1 MKFFLF
7 FIIIFFSKFAFAEFK
22 PQHHIL
28 ENGLEIVVLENNRIP
43 AVAHSIWYK
52 VGSAD
57 EPNGKS
63 GIAHFLEH
71 LMFKGTDKLKPGEF
85 SQIVSINGGKENAFT
100 SKNYTGYFQLIHKS
114 KLELIMSLEA
124 DRMKNIKL
132 IEKEFENEKKVV
144 LEERYSRVDNNP
156 SALLSEQINAALYM
170 NHPYKKPI
178 IGWEH
183 EIKNLNLGDVTKFY
197 KKYYAPNNAI
207 IVICGDVNLDEVV
220 KIAKKYFGVIK
231 PSKIDKRS
239 WTLEPTQHAPRKI
252 TLNSKNT
259 AIPVFK
265 RHYLVPTYTKSKKE
279 SLTLEVF
286 SEIFGNPSTGI
297 LFEEF
302 VKNKKLAIS
311 ASAFYYP
318 DGFGD
323 TSFTISIIP
332 KKNVSLEEIELHLNE
347 YLDQIRKLVF
357 NKEELEKVKKRLVN
371 NTIFAQ
377 DSLYMGMRIF
387 GSSLTTGYSLK
398 EITAWPKDISKIS
411 TNDLQNFVPN
421 IFNSNKSVTGY
432 LLPIKK

>member
-1 MKFFLF
+1 MRFFLL
-7 FIIIFFSKFAFAEFK
+7 FIFIFFSKISFAEFK
-22 PQHHIL
+22 PQHHVL
-28 ENGLEIVVLENNRIP
+28 DNGLEIVVLKNNRVP

-71 LMFKGTDKLKPGEF
+71 LLFKGTDKLQPGEF
-85 SQIVSINGGKENAFT
+85 SQIVAINGGKENAFT

-124 DRMKNIKL
+124 DRMKNIK
-132 IEKEFENEKKVV
+132 ITEDEFENEKMVV

-170 NHPYKKPI
+170 NHPYRKPI

-183 EIKNLNLGDVTKFY
+183 EIKSLSLDDVTKFY

-207 IVICGDVNLDEVV
+207 IVICGDISLDEVV
-220 KIAKKYFGVIK
+220 NIAKKYFGSIK
-231 PSKIDKRS
+231 PSKIEKRL
-239 WTLEPTQHAPRKI
+239 WTDEPTQHALRKVA
-252 TLNSKNT
+252 LNSKNT

-265 RHYLVPTYTKSKKE
+265 RHYLAPTYTKSKKE

-286 SEIFGNPSTGI
+286 SEIFGNPATGM

-302 VKNKKLAIS
+302 VKNKKLATS
-311 ASAFYYP
+311 ASAYYYP
-318 DGFGD
+318 DGFGH
-323 TSFTISIIP
+323 TSFVISIIP
-332 KKNVSLEEIELHLNE
+332 KKNISLENIEN
-347 YLDQIRKLVF
+347 YLDIYLSKISKQSFDK
-357 NKEELEKVKKRLVN
+357 KELQKIKKRLVN
-371 NTIFAQ
+371 DAIFAQ

-398 EITAWPKDISKIS
+398 EITNWPKDILKVSI
-411 TNDLQNFVPN
+411 NDLESTVPK
-421 IFNSNKSVTGY
+421 IFNNKSSVTGY
-432 LLPIKK
+432 LLPEKE

>member
-1 MKFFLF
+1 MRFFLL
-7 FIIIFFSKFAFAEFK
+7 FIFIFFSKISFAEFK
-22 PQHHIL
+22 PQHHVL
-28 ENGLEIVVLENNRIP
+28 DNGLEIVVLKNNRVP

-71 LMFKGTDKLKPGEF
+71 LLFKGTDKLQPGEF
-85 SQIVSINGGKENAFT
+85 SQIVAINGGKENAFT

-124 DRMKNIKL
+124 DRMKNIK
-132 IEKEFENEKKVV
+132 ITEDEFENEKTVV

-170 NHPYKKPI
+170 NHPYRKPI

-183 EIKNLNLGDVTKFY
+183 EIKSLSLDDVTKFY

-207 IVICGDVNLDEVV
+207 IVICGDISLDEVV
-220 KIAKKYFGVIK
+220 NIAKKYFGSIK
-231 PSKIDKRS
+231 PSKIEKRL
-239 WTLEPTQHAPRKI
+239 WTDEPTQHALRKVA
-252 TLNSKNT
+252 LNSKNT

-265 RHYLVPTYTKSKKE
+265 RHYLAPTYTKSKKE

-286 SEIFGNPSTGI
+286 SEIFGNPATGM

-302 VKNKKLAIS
+302 VKNKKLATS
-311 ASAFYYP
+311 ASAYYYP
-318 DGFGD
+318 DGFGH
-323 TSFTISIIP
+323 TSFVISIIP
-332 KKNVSLEEIELHLNE
+332 KKNISLENIEN
-347 YLDQIRKLVF
+347 YLDIYLSKISKQSFDK
-357 NKEELEKVKKRLVN
+357 KELQKIKKRLVN
-371 NTIFAQ
+371 DAIFAQ

-398 EITAWPKDISKIS
+398 EITNWPKDILKVSI
-411 TNDLQNFVPN
+411 NDLESTVPK
-421 IFNSNKSVTGY
+421 IFNNKSSVTGY
-432 LLPIKK
+432 LLPEKE

>member
-1 MKFFLF
+1 M
-7 FIIIFFSKFAFAEFK
+7 
-22 PQHHIL
+22 
-28 ENGLEIVVLENNRIP
+28 
-43 AVAHSIWYK
+43 
-52 VGSAD
+52 
-57 EPNGKS
+57 
-63 GIAHFLEH
+63 
-71 LMFKGTDKLKPGEF
+71 
-85 SQIVSINGGKENAFT
+85 
-100 SKNYTGYFQLIHKS
+100 
-114 KLELIMSLEA
+114 
-124 DRMKNIKL
+124 
-132 IEKEFENEKKVV
+132 
-144 LEERYSRVDNNP
+144 
-156 SALLSEQINAALYM
+156 
-170 NHPYKKPI
+170 
-178 IGWEH
+178 
-183 EIKNLNLGDVTKFY
+183 
-197 KKYYAPNNAI
+197 
-207 IVICGDVNLDEVV
+207 
-220 KIAKKYFGVIK
+220 
-231 PSKIDKRS
+231 
-239 WTLEPTQHAPRKI
+239 
-252 TLNSKNT
+252 
-259 AIPVFK
+259 
-265 RHYLVPTYTKSKKE
+265 
-279 SLTLEVF
+279 EVF